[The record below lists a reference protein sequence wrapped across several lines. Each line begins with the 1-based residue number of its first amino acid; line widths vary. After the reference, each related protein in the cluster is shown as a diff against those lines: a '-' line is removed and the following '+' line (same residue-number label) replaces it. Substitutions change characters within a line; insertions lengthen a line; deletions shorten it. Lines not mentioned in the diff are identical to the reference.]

1 MTKSLPDRRRSLCA
15 SLAALLIAAL
25 PSMVLAQTTF
35 DLGALMQ
42 LLGTIKA
49 GEATFTESRRV
60 EMLERS
66 LQSSGTLSF
75 ESPDRFVRETLK
87 PRQERIAVVGDVVT
101 LSSGSRSRTVTL
113 DSMPEAAVIFEA
125 IRGTLT
131 GNREAL
137 EQHFKASVS
146 GSAQRWS
153 LELVPRDALLREQ
166 VLSVRVSGVRSLVR
180 EMLVVMADGDRSVMT
195 IEPVASASR

>member
-131 GNREAL
+131 GNRDAIERNFTTTVTGDA
-137 EQHFKASVS
+137 A
-146 GSAQRWS
+146 RWT
-153 LELVPRDALLREQ
+153 LELAPRTARLREL
-166 VLSVRVSGVRSLVR
+166 VVSIRVSGAQALVR
-180 EMLVVMADGDRSVMT
+180 EVAVRMSDGDRSVMSIT
-195 IEPVASASR
+195 PTSSTPR